1 MQSAGVTS
9 TGNAASAAEEA
20 SATLNALLAAAEVVL
35 STELAEQLRWR
46 NVTWGLI
53 PPLSRKLVLPY
64 LTVKETL
71 RLDVSVT
78 ERGDEENPGD
88 RDHLV
93 KAYKGLRSG
102 GFDEWVYS
110 DANRFE
116 GVRWVRKRGVD
127 LRELKLEYKGE
138 RDADKVLGQLVIDK
152 DEDMATYYALRS
164 ETGDTDV
171 YVANDYRV
179 YNSTTVIEALRV
191 GYLEVAK
198 CLLER
203 GADVNKANDEGETP
217 LYWASRNG
225 HLEVVKT
232 LLAAEAEVDKADNV
246 GQTPLHSASYNGH
259 VEVVKTL
266 LAAEAEVDKTNI
278 LGGTPLHSVSL
289 NGHVEVVKTLLA
301 AKAEVNKANEFGV
314 TPLQWASRDG
324 HVEVVKVLL
333 AAKAEVNK
341 ADNAGK
347 TPLYWALYYKRTE
360 VAALLRAF
368 GATE

>member
-1 MQSAGVTS
+1 MQRAGETI

-35 STELAEQLRWR
+35 SAELAELLRWR
-46 NVTWGLI
+46 SVTWGLI

-78 ERGDEENPGD
+78 ETGDEENPGD

-102 GFDEWVYS
+102 GFDEWVFS

-116 GVRWVRKRGVD
+116 GVRWARKRGVD

-138 RDADKVLGQLVIDK
+138 RDGDKVLGQLVVDG

-164 ETGDTDV
+164 DARDTDV
-171 YVANDYRV
+171 IVEDDDAEHWHD
-179 YNSTTVIEALRV
+179 STTLIEASRV

-203 GADVNKANDEGETP
+203 GADVDKPDKRGETPLHWASGNGHVEVVETLLAAKAEVNKVNYKGETP
-217 LYWASRNG
+217 LYWAS
-225 HLEVVKT
+225 H
-232 LLAAEAEVDKADNV
+232 
-246 GQTPLHSASYNGH
+246 NGH

-266 LAAEAEVDKTNI
+266 LAAEAEV
-278 LGGTPLHSVSL
+278 
-289 NGHVEVVKTLLA
+289 
-301 AKAEVNKANEFGV
+301 
-314 TPLQWASRDG
+314 
-324 HVEVVKVLL
+324 
-333 AAKAEVNK
+333 NK
-341 ADNAGK
+341 ADNRGK
-347 TPLYWALYYKRTE
+347 TPLSRALHFNHTE
-360 VAALLRAF
+360 IVALLRAA